1 MEIDL
6 DDDSFHLNDA
16 AKQRETDQE
25 NLRKMLKKA
34 AMWESLWKDVPQ
46 PPNMKVTAPLADAI
60 ASHQFAAWFNCTRF
74 NGVTHAYKI
83 VFGNNQKADY
93 KKAVTDL
100 QKDRFEYGEWKD
112 KKKKANGMNGFDA
125 EAEASFRRGNPLN
138 KRQQQYLD
146 NVKMYKRRFTD
157 SIKDQE
163 RDEVNNPDAWRK
175 FSTPRLKKE
184 KNNVSGMYENGSPSK
199 HSYIQDTFG
208 FSVKD
213 SEKEPSE
220 EFVIQPLS
228 IVSSPIKRRRLS
240 PKSGKSEQAKQSTDT
255 NSDLDYSDSNEAAM
269 IQRKRSAMA
278 MLSNMGTQ
286 ES

>member
-1 MEIDL
+1 
-6 DDDSFHLNDA
+6 
-16 AKQRETDQE
+16 
-25 NLRKMLKKA
+25 MLKKA

-112 KKKKANGMNGFDA
+112 RKKRANGNGFDA

-146 NVKMYKRRFTD
+146 SVKMYKRRFTE

-163 RDEVNNPDAWRK
+163 RDEVNQPDEWRK
-175 FSTPRLKKE
+175 FKTPKLKKE
-184 KNNVSGMYENGSPSK
+184 KNKVSGRYVDGSPSK

-208 FSVKD
+208 YSVED

-220 EFVIQPLS
+220 EFIIKPYS
-228 IVSSPIKRRRLS
+228 IEGSPNKRSCLS
-240 PKSGKSEQAKQSTDT
+240 PKSGKSKQAKQSTKL
-255 NSDLDYSDSNEAAM
+255 NSDIDYSNSNEGALLK
-269 IQRKRSAMA
+269 RKRSVMA
-278 MLSNMGTQ
+278 IFSNMGSQ